1 MKVRALVI
9 WIAAVAA
16 VLVAVSAAS
25 GAPLGVPAA
34 LSLNVGGGSGT
45 IAANDFFPDA
55 VTIHV
60 GDTVHFTSTY
70 PEIHTVSFLPTGM
83 AFPAL
88 VVPGPSGPPQFGFNP
103 VASTP
108 TYTGTATT
116 LDSTKLLNSGILNKG
131 DFVDVT
137 FPHTGTFHFVCIVH
151 GPTMSV
157 DVTVVAAATGADSQS
172 AIDTRAASQEQ
183 ALVSKGQ
190 TAAAAIQPS
199 PASTKLPDGSTEW
212 NNVIGG
218 ETAEAALDQFFP
230 ANLTV
235 TAGDTVTW
243 TNPLPDV
250 PHTVTFASGQPL
262 PPLVT
267 PVAQTSGPPF
277 IAFTPQLFLPTTAK
291 TYDGTGFVNSG
302 FLQRGT
308 PAATYS
314 LKLTTPGTYTYVC
327 AIHVDQ
333 GMKGTITVLAAAAS
347 PSPSP
352 TPRTGV
358 VAPNT
363 GTGPSQDGQAATPWL
378 MLVGV
383 LGFAVVLVGLK
394 ARASRST

>member
-1 MKVRALVI
+1 MT
-9 WIAAVAA
+9 
-16 VLVAVSAAS
+16 S
-25 GAPLGVPAA
+25 
-34 LSLNVGGGSGT
+34 
-45 IAANDFFPDA
+45 NDFFPDA

-235 TAGDTVTW
+235 TRGRHRHMDEPAAGCPAHSYVRERST
-243 TNPLPDV
+243 
-250 PHTVTFASGQPL
+250 
-262 PPLVT
+262 
-267 PVAQTSGPPF
+267 
-277 IAFTPQLFLPTTAK
+277 TTAARHARR
-291 TYDGTGFVNSG
+291 TDERSTVHSVHPATLLAHHSEDVRRDRLRELGI
-302 FLQRGT
+302 
-308 PAATYS
+308 PAARHAGGDVLVEAHNTGNIYLCLCDS
-314 LKLTTPGTYTYVC
+314 RRPR
-327 AIHVDQ
+327 HE
-333 GMKGTITVLAAAAS
+333 GTITVLAAGGLTFFPTDAADRRGCAEYRDRAEPGWS
-347 PSPSP
+347 S
-352 TPRTGV
+352 
-358 VAPNT
+358 
-363 GTGPSQDGQAATPWL
+363 ATPWPD
-378 MLVGV
+378 
-383 LGFAVVLVGLK
+383 
-394 ARASRST
+394 ARRRPRVRGSDL